1 MFLRWVLEWGGVMSF
16 VGLCNLLPVSWA
28 LGMGKKMGLLV
39 WKLDKRDRTIS
50 LDNLQSAF
58 QGSKN
63 KKEIVKLSKACF
75 QQLGESIVE
84 YARFPRDLRKE
95 NEKRVS
101 IEGLEHLLEARK
113 KGKGVILL
121 SGHFGNWELLGITL
135 AQRGFAFHVVARR
148 LDNPFLNAWVNRRRS
163 MTGNKVIAKKQ
174 AMKTVL
180 TLLKNGESV
189 GFLLD
194 QNAGS
199 GEGVF
204 VPFFNRPACTSK
216 SVAVLALRRGVP
228 VLPLFITRR
237 EGGQHRIRIEKEL
250 PIIRTGQTEE
260 DIIKNTAQYTWILES
275 KIREHPEQW
284 VWIHRRWKTQPL

>member
-1 MFLRWVLEWGGVMSF
+1 MAF
-16 VGLCNLLPVSWA
+16 VGLCKLLPLSWA
-28 LGMGKKMGLLV
+28 LGMGKKMGLLA

-50 LDNLQSAF
+50 LNNLQNAF
-58 QGSKN
+58 QGSKS
-63 KKEIVKLSKACF
+63 KEEIVKLSKACF

-84 YARFPRDLRKE
+84 YARFPLDLRKE
-95 NEKRVS
+95 NEKRVR

-113 KGKGVILL
+113 KGKGIILL

-135 AQRGFAFHVVARR
+135 ADLGFPFHVVARR
-148 LDNPFLNAWVNRRRS
+148 LDNPFLNAWVIRRRS
-163 MTGNKVIAKKQ
+163 MTGNKVIEKKQ
-174 AMKTVL
+174 ATKAVL
-180 TLLKNGESV
+180 TLLKSGESV

-194 QNAGS
+194 QNARS

-216 SVAVLALRRGVP
+216 SVAVIALRRGVS
-228 VLPLFITRR
+228 VLPLFIIRQG
-237 EGGQHRIRIEKEL
+237 GGQHRICIEKEL

-260 DIIKNTAQYTWILES
+260 DIIENTAQYTWIIEN

-284 VWIHRRWKTQPL
+284 VWIHRRWKTQPLQ